1 MLAVALL
8 LVEKLAERGEM
19 PLTDEG
25 SAKSAFSEIE
35 MEYGLDWPTVR
46 RKVFASVRDGRIYP
60 KDWVLIKIAEAL
72 GQPDTPE
79 FFPVLIQGIYECDH
93 SVKSCLQSGVSEDP
107 EHCRLQDKLVA
118 LTNRADELRAALDA
132 VELEIAG
139 NKRTAHEIR
148 VRQGVRRSEL
158 ALLQSVVN
166 RRGYQ
171 AVRKAIEL
179 NPSEATAYNNLVML
193 LRLKN
198 RIEDAVPLLEKVIEI
213 NPEDFNPY
221 LALASI
227 NKQLGTHISV
237 SGTTIAQCK
246 NFIGRPSGKLVLK
259 GKTDAVVAY
268 EPLTA
273 EQMVQPY
280 VMEYLSAYALMEAE
294 DPAANNA
301 FQKLA
306 TKYPEDPLASYHAKR
321 LAAGARSDIVIMT
334 SK

>member
-171 AVRKAIEL
+171 AVRKAIE
-179 NPSEATAYNNLVML
+179 
-193 LRLKN
+193 
-198 RIEDAVPLLEKVIEI
+198 
-213 NPEDFNPY
+213 
-221 LALASI
+221 
-227 NKQLGTHISV
+227 
-237 SGTTIAQCK
+237 
-246 NFIGRPSGKLVLK
+246 KL
-259 GKTDAVVAY
+259 
-268 EPLTA
+268 
-273 EQMVQPY
+273 
-280 VMEYLSAYALMEAE
+280 
-294 DPAANNA
+294 
-301 FQKLA
+301 
-306 TKYPEDPLASYHAKR
+306 
-321 LAAGARSDIVIMT
+321 
-334 SK
+334 